1 LRKLRS
7 DIIHTGHSGIIED
20 HIIIV
25 EEDGR
30 IIDVNPLQDTDL
42 SSCEYYPGMLCP
54 GFINAH
60 CHLELSHLKN
70 QFKTGLKLIPFLR
83 DVVQQR
89 EADAEYIEQ
98 CISAADAEMLAQGVV
113 AVGDISNKTDTL
125 NVKQKSPIHYHT
137 FVEAF
142 DFLQEDLAT
151 QFFDGYKKVYDA
163 FEGLSHSMV
172 PHAPYSV
179 STTLFSLI
187 RSVNGN
193 SNCIQS
199 IHNQETPDEDL
210 LFLNKRGG
218 FIAFWESFGFKLD
231 AFKAIGKESVYY
243 AMEHMSS
250 GQKTLF
256 VHNTQMQEQ
265 QIRDVMKW
273 NAESY
278 FVTCPNANL
287 FIENKLPE
295 YHDFIKAGAKMCI
308 GTDSLCSNW
317 QLSVLEEIKTIL
329 KYNAW
334 LNMEDVFAWATHN
347 GALALSMNQTLGS
360 ISKHKKPG
368 IIWIK
373 DVYKTKDNWRL
384 GSDARVKRIV

>member
-1 LRKLRS
+1 MRKLRA
-7 DIIHTGHSGIIED
+7 DIIHTGNQGFLQGYTLVIENDGTILDLLPQTETD
-20 HIIIV
+20 HY
-25 EEDGR
+25 
-30 IIDVNPLQDTDL
+30 T
-42 SSCEYYPGMLCP
+42 CEYYPGMLCP

-70 QFKTGLKLIPFLR
+70 QFQSGLKLIPFLR

-89 EADAEYIEQ
+89 EGDSTYIANCIAEADR
-98 CISAADAEMLAQGVV
+98 EMLAEGIV
-113 AVGDISNKTDTL
+113 AVGDISNKTDTIQ
-125 NVKQKSPIHYHT
+125 VKQNSQIYYHT

-142 DFLQEDLAT
+142 DFLQDDLAH

-163 FEGLSHSMV
+163 FDGQARTMV

-179 STTLFSLI
+179 SPSLFSLI
-187 RSVNGN
+187 KSVNGM
-193 SNCIQS
+193 SNRILS

-218 FIAFWESFGFKLD
+218 FVDFWESFGFKLD

-243 AMEHMSS
+243 AMDNMPS
-250 GQKTLF
+250 GQKILF
-256 VHNTQMQEQ
+256 VHNTQMKEQ

-295 YHDFIKAGAKMCI
+295 YIQFVNAGAKLCI

-317 QLSVLEEIKTIL
+317 QLSILEEIKTIV

-334 LNMEDVFAWATHN
+334 LNLEEVLRWATHQ
-347 GALALSMNQTLGS
+347 GAVALSLDDQFGCIDKN
-360 ISKHKKPG
+360 KRPG
-368 IIWIK
+368 INWIQ
-373 DVYKTKDNWRL
+373 DVGCDNQGWKL
-384 GSDARVKRIV
+384 GFNAKVKRIV